1 MIEIRLNI
9 SPGVCK
15 SLPNRL
21 PPCYGWNRAQGGLQL
36 VILGQ
41 HLGEIKGEIALP

>member
-1 MIEIRLNI
+1 MIEILRNV

-21 PPCYGWNRAQGGLQL
+21 PPCYGWNSAQGGLQL

-41 HLGEIKGEIALP
+41 HLREIKDEIALP